1 MRKFLLAIIIMLLAP
16 MYLSAAR
23 LEDVESESD
32 GFINSPRWN
41 GYYRIKYCIYNI
53 TEMP

>member
-1 MRKFLLAIIIMLLAP
+1 MNWGYNGNGNDIKYLAN
-16 MYLSAAR
+16 SKSF
-23 LEDVESESD
+23 EDVESESD